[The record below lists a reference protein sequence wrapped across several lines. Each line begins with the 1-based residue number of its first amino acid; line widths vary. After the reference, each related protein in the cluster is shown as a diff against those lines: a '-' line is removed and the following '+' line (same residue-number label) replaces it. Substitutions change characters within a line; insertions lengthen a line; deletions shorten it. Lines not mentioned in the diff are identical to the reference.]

1 MIDPIEYLESLQ
13 GDKFLFLSVLYTA
26 SLIASTIDFTFGWV
40 NAKFNKNVRF
50 ESGIALYGIIKKM
63 QYFIVMLFFMFIAF
77 LLVPSTVAFPALV
90 ALFVGYL
97 FSEVNSILSHLEL
110 TEDGKTGELFITFVK
125 RIFTKNFK

>member
-1 MIDPIEYLESLQ
+1 
-13 GDKFLFLSVLYTA
+13 TA

-110 TEDGKTGELFITFVK
+110 TEDRKTGELFITFVK

>member
-1 MIDPIEYLESLQ
+1 LIDPIEYLESLQ